1 MYRLHVC
8 LGVRFLEKL
17 GYTRINRS
25 EGLRGCINILSRA
38 LWESPEEAFGDTS
51 INIKS
56 IDKLWRLWRY

>member
-17 GYTRINRS
+17 GYTRIKRS

-38 LWESPEEAFGDTS
+38 LWESPEEALAILEISTKKK
-51 INIKS
+51 IAI
-56 IDKLWRLWRY
+56 